1 MSLFINLFY
10 FLKNIFNLYMEEY
23 KLDYTQSSLWK
34 RRGYNEKTFYKK
46 SNHKSRFYNNQSRFC
61 KNKSRYNDQSRFY
74 NDQSRFYNDQ
84 SRFYK
89 RHVSNNYNKNVSN
102 KIKNYEDLIQHKKNK
117 DMNQTFTF

>member
-1 MSLFINLFY
+1 
-10 FLKNIFNLYMEEY
+10 MEEY

-34 RRGYNEKTFYKK
+34 RRGYNEKTFYNKQSK
-46 SNHKSRFYNNQSRFC
+46 LYNN
-61 KNKSRYNDQSRFY
+61 QSRFY
-74 NDQSRFYNDQ
+74 NDQSKFYNNKSRFYNDQ

>member
-1 MSLFINLFY
+1 ME
-10 FLKNIFNLYMEEY
+10 KNKI
-23 KLDYTQSSLWK
+23 DYTQSSLWK
-34 RRGYNEKTFYKK
+34 RRGYNEKTFYNKQSK
-46 SNHKSRFYNNQSRFC
+46 LYNN
-61 KNKSRYNDQSRFY
+61 QSRFY
-74 NDQSRFYNDQ
+74 NDQSKFYNNKSRFYNDQ

>member
-1 MSLFINLFY
+1 
-10 FLKNIFNLYMEEY
+10 MEEY

-46 SNHKSRFYNNQSRFC
+46 SNHKSKFYNN
-61 KNKSRYNDQSRFY
+61 
-74 NDQSRFYNDQ
+74 QSRFYNDQ

>member
-1 MSLFINLFY
+1 
-10 FLKNIFNLYMEEY
+10 MEEY

-34 RRGYNEKTFYKK
+34 RRGYNTNTF
-46 SNHKSRFYNNQSRFC
+46 NHQSRFYNDQSRF
-61 KNKSRYNDQSRFY
+61 YNDKSRFY

-102 KIKNYEDLIQHKKNK
+102 KIRNYEDLIEHKKIK

>member
-46 SNHKSRFYNNQSRFC
+46 SNHKSRFYNNQSRF
-61 KNKSRYNDQSRFY
+61 YNDQSRFCK
-74 NDQSRFYNDQ
+74 NKSRYNDQ

-117 DMNQTFTF
+117 DVYQTFTF

>member
-1 MSLFINLFY
+1 
-10 FLKNIFNLYMEEY
+10 MEEY

-34 RRGYNEKTFYKK
+34 RRGYNERTFNKK
-46 SNHKSRFYNNQSRFC
+46 SNDKT
-61 KNKSRYNDQSRFY
+61 RYYKDQSRLY

-102 KIKNYEDLIQHKKNK
+102 KIKNYEELIQDKNK

>member
-1 MSLFINLFY
+1 
-10 FLKNIFNLYMEEY
+10 MEEY

-46 SNHKSRFYNNQSRFC
+46 SNHKSRFYNN
-61 KNKSRYNDQSRFY
+61 
-74 NDQSRFYNDQ
+74 QSRFYNDQ

>member
-1 MSLFINLFY
+1 
-10 FLKNIFNLYMEEY
+10 MEEY

-34 RRGYNEKTFYKK
+34 RRGYNEKTFY
-46 SNHKSRFYNNQSRFC
+46 NNQSRFYNDQSRFC

-74 NDQSRFYNDQ
+74 NNQSRFYNNQSRFYNNQSRLYNDQ

-102 KIKNYEDLIQHKKNK
+102 KIKNYEDLIQHKNK

>member
-1 MSLFINLFY
+1 
-10 FLKNIFNLYMEEY
+10 MEEY

-46 SNHKSRFYNNQSRFC
+46 SNHK
-61 KNKSRYNDQSRFY
+61 
-74 NDQSRFYNDQ
+74 SRFYNDQ

>member
-1 MSLFINLFY
+1 
-10 FLKNIFNLYMEEY
+10 MEEY

-34 RRGYNEKTFYKK
+34 RRGYNERTFNKK
-46 SNHKSRFYNNQSRFC
+46 SNDKT
-61 KNKSRYNDQSRFY
+61 RYYKDQSRLY

-102 KIKNYEDLIQHKKNK
+102 KIKNYEELIQHKNK